1 MKNFLQVL
9 AFSLVTIGLFA
20 AYANFGIPRIEPAPP
35 PVDEELDLSAMTMD
49 DFIAVGERVF
59 SGKGTCTLCHNEVG
73 GRAPML
79 DSIAALAEER
89 LADPNYQGSAANAEE
104 YVYESLVDPSAYVV
118 VGFGKAGTNDTES
131 PMPDA
136 STGSIGL
143 SEAELAAV
151 VAYLQD
157 LAGLEVTVEI
167 PAGAAEESAAPAAVA
182 AAPAGPLTDPQALI
196 AKYTCAACHVIG
208 GAGGAV
214 GPDLTG
220 IGKKQ
225 DREYIR
231 RAIMDPAAD
240 VAEGYFAGMMPPI
253 YAGQLYAA
261 ELDLLVDYLA
271 NEQ

>member
-9 AFSLVTIGLFA
+9 AFSLITIGLFS

-49 DFIAVGERVF
+49 DFIAVGERVY
-59 SGKGTCTLCHNEVG
+59 SGKGTCTLCHNAVG

-79 DSIAALAEER
+79 ESVAAVADER

-104 YVYESLVDPSAYVV
+104 YIFESLVDPSAYVV
-118 VGFGKAGTNDTES
+118 TGFGKAGTNDTES

-136 STGSIGL
+136 STGSIGM

-157 LAGLEVTVEI
+157 LAGLDVTVAI
-167 PAGAAEESAAPAAVA
+167 PAGAGEESAEPAVAAAAPAA
-182 AAPAGPLTDPQALI
+182 PMTDPDAII

-208 GAGGAV
+208 GVGGAL

-240 VAEGYFAGMMPPI
+240 VAEGYIAGMMPPI
-253 YAGQLYAA
+253 YAQQLYAA
-261 ELDLLVDYLA
+261 ELELLVNYLA
-271 NEQ
+271 DAQ

>member
-35 PVDEELDLSAMTMD
+35 PVEEELDLSAMTME
-49 DFIAVGERVF
+49 DFIGVGERVYT
-59 SGKGTCTLCHNEVG
+59 GKGTCTLCHNEL

-79 DSIAALAEER
+79 GSVAAIAEER
-89 LADPNYQGSAANAEE
+89 LAEPGYNGAAKDAEG
-104 YVYESLVDPSAYVV
+104 YLYESLVDPSAYVT

-157 LAGLEVTVEI
+157 LAGLDVTVEI
-167 PAGAAEESAAPAAVA
+167 PSGAAEKSAEPVAVA
-182 AAPAGPLTDPQALI
+182 AAPVSPLTDPQALI
-196 AKYTCAACHVIG
+196 AKYTCAACHVIS
-208 GAGGAV
+208 GAGGAL
-214 GPDLTG
+214 GPDLTD

-240 VAEGYFAGMMPPI
+240 VAEGYVAGMMPPI
-253 YAGQLYAA
+253 YAQQLYAA
-261 ELDLLVDYLA
+261 ELDLLVDYLVNA
-271 NEQ
+271 Q